1 MTWRYLGNAFSE
13 DVMKSFDP
21 RIFTATLLQELDQED
36 IQKYLKDNRFMA
48 RTFVKDAVIHFEDE
62 PCLQLEVIVSGE
74 IVVERIDESGRLLTV
89 AEFRVNDILGG
100 NIVFSKTPRYPMTIT
115 AKQTSVI
122 LGIDK
127 ELLFELFCVNPA
139 FLRRFLEYI
148 SDHSTI
154 LSFKIRNAVDRTIRE
169 SVLRYLEQERKKQN
183 TNRIKL
189 SMTKKALADRMGVQ
203 RTSLS
208 RELSKMKKDGI
219 VDFDTDSIT
228 IL

>member
-1 MTWRYLGNAFSE
+1 
-13 DVMKSFDP
+13 
-21 RIFTATLLQELDQED
+21 
-36 IQKYLKDNRFMA
+36 
-48 RTFVKDAVIHFEDE
+48 
-62 PCLQLEVIVSGE
+62 
-74 IVVERIDESGRLLTV
+74 
-89 AEFRVNDILGG
+89 
-100 NIVFSKTPRYPMTIT
+100 MTIT
-115 AKQTSVI
+115 AKQASVI

-154 LSFKIRNAVDRTIRE
+154 LSFKIRNDVDRTIRE

-183 TNRIKL
+183 TNRITL
-189 SMTKKALADRMGVQ
+189 SMTKKALADRIGVQ

-208 RELSKMKKDGI
+208 RELSKMQKDGI
-219 VDFDTDSIT
+219 IDFDADSIT

>member
-1 MTWRYLGNAFSE
+1 
-13 DVMKSFDP
+13 MKSSDP
-21 RIFTATLLQELDQED
+21 RIFAATLLQELDPED
-36 IQKYLKDNRFMA
+36 IKKYLIDNRFA
-48 RTFVKDAVIHFEDE
+48 VRTYAKDAVIHFEGE

-89 AEFRVNDILGG
+89 AEFLANDILGG
-100 NIVFSKTPRYPMTIT
+100 NIIFSQSPQYPMTIT
-115 AKQTSVI
+115 AKQMSVI

-127 ELLFELFCVNPA
+127 KLLFELFSANPA
-139 FLRRFLEYI
+139 FLRRYLEYI

-154 LSFKIRNAVDRTIRE
+154 LSFKIRNDVDRTIRE

-183 TNRIKL
+183 TNRITL
-189 SMTKKALADRMGVQ
+189 DMTKKALADRMGVQ

-208 RELSKMKKDGI
+208 RELSKMKRDGI
-219 VDFDTDSIT
+219 VDFDADSIT

>member
-1 MTWRYLGNAFSE
+1 
-13 DVMKSFDP
+13 MKSSDP
-21 RIFTATLLQELDQED
+21 RFYATALLQELDPVD
-36 IQKYLKDNRFMA
+36 IQKYLKDNRFTV
-48 RTFVKDAVIHFEDE
+48 RTYAKDAVIHFEGE
-62 PCLQLEVIVSGE
+62 SCLQLEVIVSGE

-89 AEFRVNDILGG
+89 AEFLANDILGG
-100 NIVFSKTPRYPMTIT
+100 NIIFSQTPQYPMTIT

-127 ELLFELFCVNPA
+127 ELLFELFCAYPA
-139 FLRRFLEYI
+139 FLRRYLEYI

-154 LSFKIRNAVDRTIRE
+154 LSFKIRDDVDRTIRE
-169 SVLRYLEQERKKQN
+169 SILRFLKRERKKQK
-183 TNRIKL
+183 TNRIIL
-189 SMTKKALADRMGVQ
+189 GMTKKALADRMGVQ

-208 RELSKMKKDGI
+208 RELAKMKKDGI

>member
-1 MTWRYLGNAFSE
+1 
-13 DVMKSFDP
+13 MKSSDP
-21 RIFTATLLQELDQED
+21 RIFAATLVQELDPKD
-36 IQKYLKDNRFMA
+36 IKKYLIDNRFA
-48 RTFVKDAVIHFEDE
+48 VRTYAKDAVIHFEGE

-89 AEFRVNDILGG
+89 AEFLANDILGG
-100 NIVFSKTPRYPMTIT
+100 NIIFSQSPQYPMIIT
-115 AKQTSVI
+115 AKQMSVI

-127 ELLFELFCVNPA
+127 KLLFELFSANPA
-139 FLRRFLEYI
+139 FLRRYLEYI

-154 LSFKIRNAVDRTIRE
+154 LSFKIRNDVDRTIRE

-183 TNRIKL
+183 TNRITL
-189 SMTKKALADRMGVQ
+189 DMTKKALADRMGVQ

-208 RELSKMKKDGI
+208 RELSKMKRDGI
-219 VDFDTDSIT
+219 VDFDADSIT

>member
-1 MTWRYLGNAFSE
+1 
-13 DVMKSFDP
+13 MKSSDP
-21 RIFTATLLQELDQED
+21 RIFAATLLQELDPED
-36 IQKYLKDNRFMA
+36 IKKYLIDNRFA
-48 RTFVKDAVIHFEDE
+48 VRTYVKDAVIHFEGE

-89 AEFRVNDILGG
+89 AEFLANDILGG
-100 NIVFSKTPRYPMTIT
+100 NIIFSQSPHYPMTIT

-127 ELLFELFCVNPA
+127 ELLFELFSANPA
-139 FLRRFLEYI
+139 FLRRYLEYI

-154 LSFKIRNAVDRTIRE
+154 LSFKIRNDVDRTIRE
-169 SVLRYLEQERKKQN
+169 SVLHYLEQERKKQN
-183 TNRIKL
+183 TNRITL
-189 SMTKKALADRMGVQ
+189 DMTKKALADRMGVQ

-208 RELSKMKKDGI
+208 RELSKMKRDGI
-219 VDFDTDSIT
+219 VDFDADSIT